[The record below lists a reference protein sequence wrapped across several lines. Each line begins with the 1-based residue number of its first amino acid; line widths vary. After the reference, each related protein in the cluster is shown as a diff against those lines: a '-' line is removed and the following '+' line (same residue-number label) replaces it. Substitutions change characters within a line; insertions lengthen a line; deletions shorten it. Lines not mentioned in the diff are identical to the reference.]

1 MIAGLLVVLL
11 AQTAMPT
18 PTPKPSPTPT
28 PPINLLLAKP
38 SSEAQP
44 APTSLGEVAKKIK
57 LRLPA
62 NQPKVLTN
70 DSVKQLSEGVE
81 LTTSLADSGPV
92 PVAPSSVTADAGKK
106 TMWQERYKAAVARA
120 SGLEADIAR
129 LTSEVNRLETA
140 FYNTD
145 DPAQRDGVIK
155 PAWDKALTD
164 LRLAQDELEQ
174 ARREPEQ
181 VLNEARRDGAQPG
194 WFRGLDQPGPGPAP
208 RHTRPPGGS

>member
-11 AQTAMPT
+11 AQAATPT
-18 PTPKPSPTPT
+18 PTPGPRPTPT

-44 APTSLGEVAKKIK
+44 APSSLGDVAKKIK

-62 NQPKVLTN
+62 NQPKVITN

-81 LTTSLADSGPV
+81 LTTSMAPSGPV
-92 PVAPSSVTADAGKK
+92 PAEQSSQTADAGKK
-106 TMWQERYKAAVARA
+106 AMWQERYKTAVAHA
-120 SGLEADIAR
+120 AALEAEVAR
-129 LTSEVNRLETA
+129 LTSEIPRLETA

-155 PAWDKALTD
+155 PAWDKAIAD
-164 LRLAQDELEQ
+164 LRVAQNELVQ
-174 ARREPEQ
+174 ARNEPDQ

-194 WFRGLDQPGPGPAP
+194 WFRGLDQPAPAAAP
-208 RHTRPPGGS
+208 RPSKRPSGS